1 MALDALKYPLEDQN
15 QTPGF
20 VRFTPCDLSGAPLV
34 AGNLEIVELYLPPSI
49 QFADGANYE
58 GFEMGVSGAVA
69 IDVANKQGNSMDGI
83 GANVKSQVEGLGQGL
98 VQAQS

>member
-1 MALDALKYPLEDQN
+1 MRSFSE
-15 QTPGF
+15 
-20 VRFTPCDLSGAPLV
+20 APLC
-34 AGNLEIVELYLPPSI
+34 GNLEIVELYLPPSI

-83 GANVKSQVEGLGQGL
+83 GANVKSQVEGLGGKVSCKRNHSKDGRQL
-98 VQAQS
+98 